1 LCTQRPSV
9 NVITGVIKANL
20 PSRIA
25 LQVASKT
32 DSRVILD
39 APGAD
44 ALLGKGDMLYQG
56 ISDQKPNRVQ
66 GAYVSETEIT
76 KVADFLRAQGGP
88 DYPRQLFAD
97 PNTAGPDGRP
107 ENGLGTSAEEL
118 KQALTLIKERRRV
131 SQDLLKAHFGGS
143 ARATNILSILE
154 MKGFI
159 TKPEGS
165 NRWEI
170 HFDLIDE
177 HLASLSAMPKPEETY
192 ETIYK

>member
-1 LCTQRPSV
+1 
-9 NVITGVIKANL
+9 VIKANL

-39 APGAD
+39 SLGAD

-56 ISDQKPNRVQ
+56 TSDQKPNRIQ
-66 GAYVSETEIT
+66 GAYVSESEIAA
-76 KVADFLRAQGGP
+76 VADFLRAQGGP
-88 DYPRQLFAD
+88 DYPQQIFAD
-97 PNTAGPDGRP
+97 PAATNGGRP
-107 ENGLGTSAEEL
+107 EDGLGASAEEMI
-118 KQALTLIKERRRV
+118 QALTLILERRRV
-131 SQDLLKAHFGGS
+131 SQDLLKAHFGSS
-143 ARATNILSILE
+143 ARATNILSVLE
-154 MKGFI
+154 MKGYI

-170 HFDLIDE
+170 HFDQIEQGLNE
-177 HLASLSAMPKPEETY
+177 LKNKPDTTEDKY